1 MTADPPEDPRAATAP
16 GRPPAGRYGPDRAAR
31 PGWVPVLLGA
41 TLVAAIVLAAW
52 LGLRTGS
59 VPIEGHDVGF
69 RVLGDDAVV
78 VTFDVTRAE
87 PGRAA
92 TCRIEALNGQ
102 SRPGGRHRRRRG
114 LRRAR
119 AGASLGDGAHV
130 GARGERDSD
139 QVPGG
144 RLTRPARCLSSAL
157 WYH

>member
-92 TCRIEALNGQ
+92 TCRIEALNSSHAQVGVIDVDVA
-102 SRPGGRHRRRRG
+102 SAEHERVRLSATVRTSE
-114 LRRAR
+114 RAVSATVTR
-119 AGASLGDGAHV
+119 C
-130 GARGERDSD
+130 
-139 QVPGG
+139 QVVD
-144 RLTRPARCLSSAL
+144 
-157 WYH
+157 